1 MVDCMFPKAV
11 VQAVYVLVLALIV
24 VVIAAPEATAH
35 PVPHPGE
42 AVAAGSKD
50 MADAAVDAFA
60 CCHAVSGCSVALSA
74 DPVGILSKQSWS
86 RIGRRL
92 AAGASHASLAG
103 GADPPP
109 PRG

>member
-1 MVDCMFPKAV
+1 MFPKAV
-11 VQAVYVLVLALIV
+11 AQAVYVLVLTLIV
-24 VVIAAPEATAH
+24 VVIAAPDATAH

-42 AVAAGSKD
+42 AVAAGPKD
-50 MADAAVDAFA
+50 MADAAVDAFS
-60 CCHAVSGCSVALSA
+60 CCHAVSGCSVTLSA
-74 DPVGILSKQSWS
+74 DPVGVMLKQSWS

-92 AAGASHASLAG
+92 AAGASQASLAG